1 MADILQRI
9 LARKHEEVAMRK
21 KSVPLARLI
30 DCCNQMPDTRG
41 FADAM
46 RSAIAAGLPAVI
58 AEIKKAS
65 PSKGVIRADFRPAEI
80 ARSYAAAGATCLS
93 VLTDVD
99 FFQGSDAYLQQ
110 AQRACALPILRKDFI
125 VEEYQIYESRALGA
139 DCVLLIAAALD
150 DSQLRSYAQLAQ
162 MLQMDVLLEVHDGAE
177 LARALLIDAPLLG
190 INNRD
195 LRTFSVSLETTLT
208 LKQQVPAN
216 KILITESGIMSNA
229 DVARMRSNGVHAFL
243 VGEAM
248 MRADDPGAELAALFT

>member
-177 LARALLIDAPLLG
+177 LARALQIDAPLLG

>member
-41 FADAM
+41 FADALRAAM
-46 RSAIAAGLPAVI
+46 AAGLPAVI

-110 AQRACALPILRKDFI
+110 VQRACALPILRKDFI

-195 LRTFSVSLETTLT
+195 LRTFSVSLDTTLT

-229 DVARMRSNGVHAFL
+229 DVAWMRSNGVHAFL

>member
-1 MADILQRI
+1 
-9 LARKHEEVAMRK
+9 MRK